1 MRRGRKKRS
10 ELMPSERNQIAQEAL
25 ESSKRLT
32 KIANNLTW
40 GCEDKQQLERKA
52 QSDRTFSNL
61 MKRDRK

>member
-32 KIANNLTW
+32 KIAGDLTW
-40 GCEDKQQLERKA
+40 GCEDRKQLERKV
-52 QSDRTFSNL
+52 QSDKTFCNL
-61 MKRDRK
+61 MKRDRN